1 MDFTMVL
8 EQGLKTLPLSFKN
21 AYKKGKAV
29 LSNQPGGR
37 DIVYMPVNGI
47 ELKFNLFYAQQIS
60 HLQLHYIQMDATD
73 ALQKDQLP
81 TLVVCPV
88 IYPKIAQKLVDM
100 NINYIDSLGNVY
112 INDQTIYILSTGKK
126 SKSSEATTK
135 SRLFGESGLK
145 LLFALLQDQEAIDF
159 SYRELAGL
167 VNISPASITILFKEL
182 LRSGYLFEDHH
193 DQKRLLRKR
202 ELLQRWISGYHEILR
217 PKLLIGT
224 YETIKKDLVR
234 NFNKQPISE
243 WNGSWGGEP
252 AAAIYTNYLVPEVLT
267 MYVTN
272 DEKGWM
278 KKMGLIPTEGTY
290 DIAVLQYFWDKDH
303 PLFRVEQD
311 TVPPLLAYAELM
323 ATGDSR
329 NIETAQ
335 KIYDEYL
342 QFIEQ

>member
-1 MDFTMVL
+1 MDFIMVL
-8 EQGLKTLPLSFKN
+8 EQGLKTLPPIFRN

-29 LSNQPGGR
+29 LSRQSGGR
-37 DIVYMPVNGI
+37 DVVYMPVNGI

-60 HLQLHYIQMDATD
+60 HLQLHYIQMDAAD

-100 NINYIDSLGNVY
+100 NVNYIDSLGNVY
-112 INDQTIYILSTGKK
+112 INAQTIYILSTGKK
-126 SKSSEATTK
+126 NKSSETITK

-145 LLFALLQDQEAIDF
+145 LLFALLQDEEAVAF

-167 VNISPASITILFKEL
+167 VNISPASITILFKEM

-202 ELLQRWISGYHEILR
+202 ELLQRWVSGYQEVLR

-234 NFNKQPISE
+234 NFAKQPISE
-243 WNGSWGGEP
+243 WRGSWGGEA
-252 AAAIYTNYLVPEVLT
+252 AAAIYTNYLVPEALT

-278 KKMGLIPTEGTY
+278 KKMGLIPTEGNY
-290 DIAVLQYFWDKDH
+290 DIAVFQYFWDKDH
-303 PLFRVEQD
+303 PLFKVEPD